1 MATLKPGF
9 ELVVGSFQSTTA
21 NPAGGPTRMIVRRDM
36 DVPADAL
43 EVWMMKRP
51 DVQSGDAVQ
60 LKLGHDGS
68 GETVFTGELIEI
80 RASLEGCRLHA
91 AGTMLKLLNAR
102 SSSVYEGQSAGSVVK
117 DLVSTAGASSADVS
131 DGPTLPV
138 LSVDRHR
145 SLWRHAR
152 ELADRLGYELFS
164 KRDGGIVFKPFGAA
178 ASLDSAGGGL
188 AAAAAGAV
196 AGALGLGGTA
206 TGYAF
211 GKHLIRATN
220 NEGTPGPD
228 AIQVGG
234 ESPASMQGDSTV
246 HWLTTNDTDFLGSAG
261 DGDAEVLVSDGAA
274 RTKDLA
280 DRFAA
285 GLLATAARRASHVDI
300 TVLGRPEIELG
311 DQVQVSDLPDHSS
324 ALTGYVRSVRH
335 RFGEDAGF
343 VTDLRIA
350 VEAT

>member
-1 MATLKPGF
+1 
-9 ELVVGSFQSTTA
+9 
-21 NPAGGPTRMIVRRDM
+21 M

-43 EVWMMKRP
+43 DVWMMKKP
-51 DVQSGDAVQ
+51 DIQAGDEVS

-68 GETVFTGELIEI
+68 GETVFTGELVEI
-80 RASLEGCRLHA
+80 RASLNECRLHA
-91 AGTMLKLLNAR
+91 AGTMIKLLNSR
-102 SSSVYEGQSAGSVVK
+102 TSSVYEGQSAGSVVK
-117 DLVSTAGASSADVS
+117 DLVSTAGASSGDVS

-152 ELADRLGYELFS
+152 DLADRLGYELFS
-164 KRDGGIVFKPFGAA
+164 KRDGNIVFKPFGSA

-188 AAAAAGAV
+188 AAAAAGAA
-196 AGALGLGGTA
+196 AGALGLGGSA

-211 GKHLIRATN
+211 GKHLIKATAA
-220 NEGTPGPD
+220 EGTPGPD

-234 ESPASMQGDSTV
+234 ESPASMQGDGTV

-261 DGDAEVLVSDGAA
+261 SPGSSNAELLVSDGAA

-285 GLLATAARRASHVDI
+285 GLLATATRRASHVDI

-311 DQVQVSDLPDHSS
+311 DQVQVSDLPDSSS
-324 ALTGYVRSVRH
+324 ALSGYVRSVRH
-335 RFGEDAGF
+335 RFGDGAGF

-350 VEAT
+350 VEGGR

>member
-1 MATLKPGF
+1 
-9 ELVVGSFQSTTA
+9 
-21 NPAGGPTRMIVRRDM
+21 MIVRRDM

-43 EVWMMKRP
+43 DVWMMKRP
-51 DVQSGDAVQ
+51 DVASGDAVE

-68 GETVFTGELIEI
+68 GETVFTGELVEI
-80 RASLEGCRLHA
+80 RASLHECCLHA
-91 AGTMLKLLNAR
+91 AGTMMKLLNAR
-102 SSSVYEGQSAGSVVK
+102 TASVYEGQTAGSVVK
-117 DLVSTAGASSADVS
+117 DLVSTAGASAADVS

-152 ELADRLGYELFS
+152 DLADRLGYELYS

-188 AAAAAGAV
+188 AGAAAGAA
-196 AGALGLGGTA
+196 AGALGLGGSA
-206 TGYAF
+206 TGYSF
-211 GKHLIRATN
+211 GQHLIEATAA
-220 NEGTPGPD
+220 EGTKGPD
-228 AIQVGG
+228 AIHVGG
-234 ESPASMQGDSTV
+234 ESPSSMQGDGTV

-261 DGDAEVLVSDGAA
+261 SGDGELLVSDGAA

-285 GLLATAARRASHVDI
+285 GLLATATRRASHVDI

-311 DQVQVSDLPDHSS
+311 DQVQVSDLPDRSG
-324 ALTGYVRSVRH
+324 ALSGYVRSVRH
-335 RFGEDAGF
+335 RFGDQAGF

-350 VEAT
+350 VEA